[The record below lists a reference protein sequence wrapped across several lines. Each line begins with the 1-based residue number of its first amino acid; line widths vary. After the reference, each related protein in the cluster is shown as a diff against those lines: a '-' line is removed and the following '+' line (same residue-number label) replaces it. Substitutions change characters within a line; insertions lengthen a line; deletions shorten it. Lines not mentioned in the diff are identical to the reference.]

1 MERRGPAATDPRIAA
16 PVLARLFSYARSREI
31 DPEAVCRS
39 LNVDPAIFARPDA
52 RVSYA
57 VAEAIGTRIEALS
70 GDANFGLH
78 LGQRVTEAIERDPG
92 VLAMMAS
99 ATVRDAIEKLLRL
112 QRLWGDGERASASY
126 DGQGAL
132 CYQWRSIA
140 STDAARRHAD
150 ECAMAEFVAGLRAL
164 AGASLAPRVV
174 RFRHEAPRDRSEHDA
189 FFRCAIEFGCAH
201 TGLELDRATLD
212 AAMPHA
218 SERFEQ
224 VFLGQ
229 VERSLAALPTEQ
241 TFVDRVRSTIR
252 ETLVRCSLE
261 VVASALAMSPRSV
274 QRRLREERATFADV
288 YDDVRREAAIELLE
302 RGEPIQSVAE
312 AVGYRDAPAFF
323 HAFKRWTGT
332 TPEQARA
339 ARLAK

>member
-1 MERRGPAATDPRIAA
+1 MQRPSSDPRPTIAA
-16 PVLARLFSYARSREI
+16 PVLARLLHYARARSI
-31 DPEAVCRS
+31 DAEAVCRS
-39 LNVDPAIFARPDA
+39 LNVDPAIFSRADA
-52 RVSYA
+52 RVSYV

-78 LGQRVTEAIERDPG
+78 LGQQVTDAIERDPG

-99 ATVRDAIEKLLRL
+99 ATVRDAIEKLLRM
-112 QRLWGDGERASASY
+112 QRLWGDGERASASFC
-126 DGQGAL
+126 DDGAL
-132 CYQWRSIA
+132 RYQWRSIA
-140 STDAARRHAD
+140 STDPSRRHAD

-164 AGASLAPRVV
+164 AGDSLAPRVV
-174 RFRHEAPRDRSEHDA
+174 RFRHEAPSDRSEHDA
-189 FFRCAIEFGCAH
+189 FFRCPLEFDRSH

-224 VFLGQ
+224 VFLRQ

-241 TFVDRVRSTIR
+241 TFVDRVRAAIR
-252 ETLVRCSLE
+252 ETILRCSLD
-261 VVASALAMSPRSV
+261 VVASALSMSQRSV
-274 QRRLREERATFADV
+274 QRRLRDEGTTFADV
-288 YDDVRREAAIELLE
+288 HDDVRREVALELLE
-302 RGEPIQSVAE
+302 RGEAIVSVAQS
-312 AVGYRDAPAFF
+312 VGYRDAPAFF